1 MPIELINIEEP
12 ELVFGNEQSLEDP
25 RDGLTL
31 FGPLKEN
38 APFGINYGIV
48 GTKAGIERFYR
59 WLGKANKLLAH
70 EVLSK
75 RTLWVPFPGFEATF
89 GIPLAKK
96 AVSTNIVDSEILK
109 HILREYD
116 DYQRVYKVVNLY
128 SELIFEF
135 YIKADESIN
144 LWFVISPESVF
155 EDCRPKSTID
165 DPLKIITAEALKKR
179 KEMANLKKQGQT
191 FIFDDQEQD
200 YFAYDFD
207 NDFRRQLKARLILK
221 DIKDPVQII
230 RESTLTP
237 HDFLDQWGNPK
248 RELEPDSQ
256 VAWNLLSTT
265 FYKAGGKPWKLKAI
279 REGVCYLG
287 MVFKKLDEGSACCA
301 AQMFLDSGDGVVF
314 KGAIGPWKTFGKEE
328 YHLDYD
334 AAKDIIERA
343 VSAYKEFFGKETNPK
358 EIFIHGRTYLNVEEW
373 KGFSSIKDQGINVV
387 GVRISHSRL
396 KLFRP
401 GKFPVLRG
409 IAYLESKDRGYLWST
424 GFIPRL
430 RTFPY
435 QGVPYPLMIEICQG
449 EADLLTVLKDILA
462 LTKLN
467 YNSCKYSDG
476 EPITIRFANKIGE
489 ILVAAPIEKDRAP
502 IAFKFY
508 I

>member
-1 MPIELINIEEP
+1 MTELIKIEEP
-12 ELVFGNEQSLEDP
+12 ELVFGHEQSMEDP

-38 APFGINYGIV
+38 APHGINYGLV
-48 GTKAGIERFYR
+48 GTQAGVERFYR
-59 WLGKANKLLAH
+59 WLGKAFELLAH
-70 EVLSK
+70 EMVSK
-75 RTLWVPFPGFEATF
+75 RTLWIPFPGFETTF

-96 AVSTNIVDSEILK
+96 AVITKIVNSNDLK
-109 HILREYD
+109 QILREYD
-116 DYQRVYKVVNLY
+116 DYQRVYKIVNLY
-128 SELIFEF
+128 SEPILEF
-135 YIKADESIN
+135 YKKADEAVN
-144 LWFVISPESVF
+144 LWFVISPESVY

-165 DPLKIITAEALKKR
+165 DPLKVISRGALKKR
-179 KEMANLKKQGQT
+179 KEMAKLKKKGQM
-191 FIFDDQEQD
+191 FIFNEQEQD
-200 YFAYDFD
+200 YYAYDFD

-221 DIKDPVQII
+221 EIKDPIQII

-237 HDFLDQWGNPK
+237 FDFRDQWGNPK
-248 RELEPDSQ
+248 RVLEPDSQ

-265 FYKAGGKPWKLKAI
+265 YYKAGGKPWKLKSI

-287 MVFKKLDEGSACCA
+287 MVFKKMDEGSACCA

-314 KGAIGPWKTFGKEE
+314 KGAIGPWKIHEKEE
-328 YHLDYD
+328 YHLDYE
-334 AAKDIIERA
+334 AAKDIIDRA
-343 VSAYKEFFGKETNPK
+343 VSAYREFFGKENDPK
-358 EIFIHGRTYLNVEEW
+358 EIFIHGRTYLNDEEW
-373 KGFSSIKDQGINVV
+373 RGFSSIKDKGINIV
-387 GVRISHSRL
+387 GVRISHCRF

-401 GKFPVLRG
+401 GKFPILRG
-409 IAYLESKDRGYLWST
+409 TAYLETEKRGYLWST

-449 EADLLTVLKDILA
+449 EADLLTVLKDVLA

-476 EPITIRFANKIGE
+476 EPITIRFADKIGE
-489 ILVAAPIEKDRAP
+489 ILIAAPIEKDKAP
-502 IAFKFY
+502 LAFKYY

>member
-1 MPIELINIEEP
+1 MNELIKIEEP

-38 APFGINYGIV
+38 APFGINYGLF
-48 GTKAGIERFYR
+48 GTQAGIERFYR
-59 WLGKANKLLAH
+59 WLNKVNELLAK
-70 EVLSK
+70 EEASK

-89 GIPLAKK
+89 GIPFATK
-96 AVSTNIVDSEILK
+96 AVFTNIVDSEKLK
-109 HILREYD
+109 QILREQD
-116 DYQRVYKVVNLY
+116 NYQRVYKAVNLY
-128 SELIFEF
+128 SEPILSF
-135 YIKADESIN
+135 YKKADESIN

-155 EDCRPKSTID
+155 EDCRPMSSID
-165 DPLKIITAEALKKR
+165 DPLRLINKDTLKKR
-179 KEMANLKKQGQT
+179 REMANLNKQGQLL
-191 FIFDDQEQD
+191 IFNEQEQD
-200 YFAYDFD
+200 YFAYYFD

-221 DIKDPVQII
+221 EVKDPIQII

-237 HDFLDQWGNPK
+237 FDFLDKLGYPK

-256 VAWNLLSTT
+256 VAWNLLSTVY
-265 FYKAGGKPWKLKAI
+265 YKAGGKPWKLKAI

-287 MVFKKLDEGSACCA
+287 MVYKKLDEGSACCA

-314 KGAIGPWKTFGKEE
+314 KGAIGPWKTYGKED
-328 YHLDYD
+328 YHLDYE

-343 VSAYKEFFGKETNPK
+343 VSAYKEFFGKETDPK
-358 EIFIHGRTYLNVEEW
+358 EIFIHGRTYLNDDEW
-373 KGFSSIKDQGINVV
+373 KGFSSIKDRGINVV

-409 IAYLESKDRGYLWST
+409 LAYLENETRGYLWST

-435 QGVPYPLMIEICQG
+435 QGVPYPLMIEICKG
-449 EADLLTVLKDILA
+449 KADLLIVLKDILS

-467 YNSCKYSDG
+467 YNSCKFADG
-476 EPITIRFANKIGE
+476 EPITIRFADKIGE

-502 IAFKFY
+502 LAFKFY